1 MHPHSDLH
9 RAVLHAV
16 QPGQPLARGDHLQP
30 HLRHAAHV
38 VFGLRPEH
46 LAWTGADV
54 DATSVVEVAA
64 SVVEP
69 LGADTL
75 VFFEISGLE
84 MVARV
89 PPEAARDT
97 GDCVRLRPDLRRMHL
112 FDPATGARI

>member
-1 MHPHSDLH
+1 
-9 RAVLHAV
+9 VI
-16 QPGQPLARGDHLQP
+16 
-30 HLRHAAHV
+30 
-38 VFGLRPEH
+38 FGLRPED
-46 LAWTGADV
+46 LAWTTAGV
-54 DATSVVEVAA
+54 DAMTLEVTA

-84 MVARV
+84 MVARL

-112 FDPATGARI
+112 FDPTSGKRI